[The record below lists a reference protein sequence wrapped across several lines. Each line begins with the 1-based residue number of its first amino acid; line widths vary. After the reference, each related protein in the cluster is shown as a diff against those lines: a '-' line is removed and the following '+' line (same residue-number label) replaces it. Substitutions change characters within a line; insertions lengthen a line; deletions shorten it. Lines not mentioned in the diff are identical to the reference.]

1 MTTVEKLLI
10 AMALALAIASP
21 ALAWDRNDEIRE
33 QGFEA
38 QQALQHQ
45 MERLEDQQNQQQQ
58 RIYNQSLQMRAGG
71 CWYNHSLPYC

>member
-1 MTTVEKLLI
+1 MKSTIITIV
-10 AMALALAIASP
+10 AALAFATP
-21 ALAWDRNDEIRE
+21 ALAWDDNDTIRE

-45 MERLEDQQNQQQQ
+45 MERLQDQQNQQQQ